1 MVTNEQIT
9 AYVNSLLDL
18 CPDETNGFYSD
29 LVEKGHPVVK
39 RDVAKFLSQIIML
52 KQPEKVLE
60 IGTNVGYSAIIMA
73 KQLKNGK
80 IYSVDYRADNHEM
93 ARNNFIKFG
102 VEDKIELLTG
112 YGKDILKDL
121 NNKFDLIFIDAD
133 KKGYDAYLD
142 YAAEHLNPGG
152 IIIADNLYWKGAVI
166 APGEFA
172 DERNITVS
180 LIEFNKKFTAM
191 KDFNAQILSI
201 GDGLG
206 FAVKD
211 NK

>member
-1 MVTNEQIT
+1 MITNEQIS

-18 CPDETNGFYSD
+18 CPDSTDGFYFD
-29 LVEKGHPVVK
+29 LVEKGHPVIK

-52 KQPEKVLE
+52 KQPSKVLE

-80 IYSVDYRADNHEM
+80 IYSIDYRADNHEM
-93 ARNNFIKFG
+93 ARINFTKFG
-102 VEDKIELLTG
+102 VDDKIELLTG

-121 NNKFDLIFIDAD
+121 NDNFDLIFIDAD

-142 YAAEHLNPGG
+142 YAAEHLNQGG

-166 APGEFA
+166 TPDHIE
-172 DERNITVS
+172 DERNITAS
-180 LIEFNKKFTAM
+180 LIEFNKKFTAL
-191 KDFNAQILSI
+191 KGFNSQVLSF

-206 FAVKD
+206 FAIKE
-211 NK
+211 K

>member
-1 MVTNEQIT
+1 MITNEQIT

-18 CPDETNGFYSD
+18 CPDGTDGFYSD
-29 LVEKGHPVVK
+29 LVQKGHPVIR

-52 KQPEKVLE
+52 RQPEKVLE

-80 IYSVDYRADNHEM
+80 IYSIDYRADNHEL
-93 ARNNFIKFG
+93 ALNNFKTFG

-112 YGKDILKDL
+112 YGQEILKDM
-121 NNKFDLIFIDAD
+121 NGSFDLVFIDAD
-133 KKGYDAYLD
+133 KKGYGAYLD
-142 YAAEHLNPGG
+142 YAVDHLNPAG

-166 APGEFA
+166 TPDQKE
-172 DERNITVS
+172 DERNITAS
-180 LIEFNKKFTAM
+180 LIEFNKKFTAL
-191 KDFNAQILSI
+191 KGFNSQVLSI

-206 FAVKD
+206 FAIKE
-211 NK
+211 K

>member
-1 MVTNEQIT
+1 MITNEQIT

-18 CPDETNGFYSD
+18 CPDETDKFYAQ

-52 KQPEKVLE
+52 KPPDKVLE

-73 KQLKNGK
+73 KHLKNGR
-80 IYSVDYRADNHEM
+80 IYSIDYREDNHET
-93 ARNNFIKFG
+93 ARMNFIKFA
-102 VEDKIELLTG
+102 VEEKIELLTG

-121 NNKFDLIFIDAD
+121 NEKFDLIFIDAD
-133 KKGYDAYLD
+133 KKGYAAYLD
-142 YAAEHLNPGG
+142 YAVEHLNSGG

-166 APGEFA
+166 TPDQKE
-172 DERNITVS
+172 DERNITAS
-180 LIEFNKKFTAM
+180 LIEFNKKFTAL
-191 KDFNAQILSI
+191 KGFNAQILSI

-206 FAVKD
+206 FAIKE
-211 NK
+211 K